1 MHGYHG
7 RILTVDLRDGATEVI
22 ALPDDWLRDF
32 IGGEGLG
39 MRLYWDYIDPRRDV
53 YDPAEPLIFTTG
65 PLTGTAAPASGRTV
79 LVFRS
84 PATGAVG
91 ASNCGG
97 FFARELKRAG
107 WDGLIVVGRS
117 ARPAL
122 LHVTAAGATLLD
134 LTDLWGKQIKP
145 TEAAV
150 KELLDDPKVQVASI
164 GPAGEK
170 LVRYAA
176 ILTDKHRAFGRGGCG
191 AAMGSKNL
199 KAIAVR
205 GTGDLPVADAA
216 ALKAAGK
223 AAREECM
230 AEEFVKTE
238 LGPYGTP
245 SFFSALS
252 GVGILPT
259 RNWHRGSYPEAI
271 GELDHGPYH
280 EKLDVKKYAC
290 SGCPIG
296 CGRLTSLK
304 EPGDYPLH
312 EGGGP
317 EYETVAAFG
326 SKLLVSDLAAVT
338 AANHLANDLGLDTI
352 SAGQVIATAMEWYE
366 TGVLGPEQT
375 GGLDLTWG
383 NADALIALIHA
394 IGHREGLGDL
404 LAEGVKRAAETLGPE
419 AAEAA
424 MHVKGVEM
432 PADGV
437 HASHSMT
444 IVQACSA
451 RGADHLRPYTSAID
465 ALGWRSEELGIL
477 GDIDPLADGD
487 KAWVKP
493 FQELCMATNLMG
505 ICLFTVITLAVLP
518 STFAKLMTV
527 ATGEEWTKERLLEAA
542 ERTIDFERVINARFG
557 LDRED
562 DRLPERFMKETVED
576 GPGHGTVI
584 DLDAVLDSYYGA
596 MGWDLAD
603 GLPTAATL
611 GRLGLAWAAAA
622 SPPVRRPGSA
632 S

>member
-7 RILTVDLRDGATEVI
+7 RILKVDLTDGSTEEI
-22 ALPDDWLRDF
+22 RPPDEWLRDYV
-32 IGGEGLG
+32 GGEGLG
-39 MRLYWDYIDPRRDV
+39 MRLYWEYLDPARDV
-53 YDPAEPLIFTTG
+53 FDPAEPLVFTTG
-65 PLTGTAAPASGRTV
+65 PLTGTPAPASGRTV

-117 ARPAL
+117 RRPAL
-122 LHVTAAGATLLD
+122 LHVTADGATLLD
-134 LTDLWGKQIKP
+134 VTDLWGEQVKP

-150 KELLDDPKVQVASI
+150 KELLGDPKVQVASI

-170 LVRYAA
+170 LVRFAS

-191 AAMGSKNL
+191 AGMGSKNL

-205 GTGDLPVADAA
+205 GQGDLPAA
-216 ALKAAGK
+216 ADPAGLKTAGK
-223 AAREECM
+223 AARQECM
-230 AEEFVKTE
+230 DEEFVKTE
-238 LGPYGTP
+238 LAPYGTP
-245 SFFSALS
+245 SFYSSLS
-252 GVGILPT
+252 SVGTLPT
-259 RNWHRGSYPEAI
+259 RNWHRGSYPESL

-280 EKLDVKKYAC
+280 EKLNVKAYAC

-296 CGRLTSLK
+296 CGRLTSFK
-304 EPGDYPLH
+304 EPLGYPLE

-326 SKLLVSDLAAVT
+326 SKLLINDIMAVT
-338 AANHLANDLGLDTI
+338 AANHLANDLGIDTI

-366 TGVLGPEQT
+366 TGILDAEAT
-375 GGLDLTWG
+375 GGLKLSWG
-383 NADALIALIHA
+383 DADVVMTLLGMISR
-394 IGHREGLGDL
+394 REGVGDL
-404 LAEGVKRAAETLGPE
+404 LAEGVKRAAETLGAD

-465 ALGWRSEELGIL
+465 ALGWRSDELGIA

-493 FQELCMATNLMG
+493 FQELSMSCNLMG
-505 ICLFTVITLAVLP
+505 VCLFTVITLAVRP
-518 STFAKLMTV
+518 STWAGLMTV
-527 ATGEEWTKERLLEAA
+527 TTGEEWTKERLLEAA
-542 ERTIDFERVINARFG
+542 ERTIDLERLINARFG
-557 LDRED
+557 LDRKD
-562 DRLPERFMKETVED
+562 DRLPERFMTDTVED

-584 DLDAVLDSYYGA
+584 DLDAVLDSYYTA
-596 MGWDLAD
+596 MGWRLDD
-603 GLPTAATL
+603 GLPDPDTL
-611 GRLGLAWAAAA
+611 RRLGLEWAAVKTEGA
-622 SPPVRRPGSA
+622 PV
-632 S
+632 

>member
-1 MHGYHG
+1 MQGYHG
-7 RILTVDLRDGATEVI
+7 RLLKVDLTDGSTEEI
-22 ALPDDWLRDF
+22 RPPDDWLRDYV
-32 IGGEGLG
+32 GGEGLG
-39 MRLYWDYIDPRRDV
+39 MRLYWEYLDPGRDV
-53 YDPAEPLIFTTG
+53 FDPAEPLIFTTG
-65 PLTGTAAPASGRTV
+65 PLTGTPAPASGRTV

-117 ARPAL
+117 RRPAL
-122 LHVTAAGATLLD
+122 LHVTADGAAILD
-134 LTDLWGKQIKP
+134 VTDLWGEQVKP
-145 TEAAV
+145 AEAAV
-150 KELLDDPKVQVASI
+150 KELLGDPKVQVASI

-170 LVRYAA
+170 LVRFAS

-191 AAMGSKNL
+191 ASMGSKNL

-205 GTGDLPVADAA
+205 GVGDLPLAADPDSM
-216 ALKAAGK
+216 KAAGK
-223 AAREECM
+223 AARQECM
-230 AEEFVKTE
+230 DEEFVKTE
-238 LGPYGTP
+238 LAPYGTP
-245 SFFSALS
+245 SFYSSLS
-252 GVGILPT
+252 EVGTLPT
-259 RNWHRGSYPEAI
+259 RNWHRGSYPESL

-280 EKLDVKKYAC
+280 EKLNVKAYAC

-296 CGRLTSLK
+296 CGRLTSFK
-304 EPGDYPLH
+304 EPLGYPLE

-326 SKLLVSDLAAVT
+326 SKLLVNDIMAVT
-338 AANHLANDLGLDTI
+338 AANHLANDLGIDTI

-366 TGVLGPEQT
+366 TGILGAEAT
-375 GGLDLTWG
+375 GGLKLAWG
-383 NADALIALIHA
+383 DADVVMTLLGLIAR
-394 IGHREGLGDL
+394 REGVGDL
-404 LAEGVKRAAETLGPE
+404 LAEGVKRAAETLGPD

-465 ALGWRSEELGIL
+465 ALGWRSEELGIA

-493 FQELCMATNLMG
+493 FQELSMSCNLMG
-505 ICLFTVITLAVLP
+505 VCLFTVITLAVRP
-518 STFAKLMTV
+518 STWAGLMTA

-542 ERTIDFERVINARFG
+542 ERTIDLERLINARFG
-557 LDRED
+557 MDRKD
-562 DRLPERFMKETVED
+562 DRLPERFMRETVED

-584 DLDAVLDSYYGA
+584 DLGVVLDSYYTA
-596 MGWDLAD
+596 MGWRLDD
-603 GLPTAATL
+603 GLPGADTL
-611 GRLGLAWAAAA
+611 RRLRLEWAAARSSGA
-622 SPPVRRPGSA
+622 PV
-632 S
+632 

>member
-7 RILTVDLRDGATEVI
+7 RILKVDLADGRTEVVTP
-22 ALPDDWLRDF
+22 PDAWVRDF
-32 IGGEGLG
+32 VGGEGLG
-39 MRLYWDYIDPRRDV
+39 MRLYWDYLAPERDV
-53 YDPAEPLIFTTG
+53 FDPAEPLIFTTG
-65 PLTGTAAPASGRTV
+65 PLTGTSAPASGRTV

-97 FFARELKRAG
+97 YFARELSRAG

-117 ARPAL
+117 RRPAL
-122 LHVTAAGATLLD
+122 LHVTADGATLAD
-134 LTDLWGKQIKP
+134 VTDLWGEEIKP

-150 KELLDDPKVQVASI
+150 KELLGDPKVQVASI

-170 LVRYAA
+170 LVRFAG

-205 GTGDLPVADAA
+205 GEGALPGPADPAG
-216 ALKAAGK
+216 LKAAGK

-245 SFFSALS
+245 SFYSALS

-259 RNWHRGSYPEAI
+259 RNWRRGSYQESI
-271 GELDHGPYH
+271 GELDHEPYH
-280 EKLDVKKYAC
+280 EKLNVKKYAC

-296 CGRLTSLK
+296 CGRLTELK
-304 EPGDYPLH
+304 DPAGYPSV

-317 EYETVAAFG
+317 EYEAVAAFG
-326 SKLLVSDLAAVT
+326 SKLLNSDISVVA
-338 AANHLANDLGLDTI
+338 AANHLANDLGLDVI

-366 TGVLGPEQT
+366 TGVLDEERT
-375 GGLDLTWG
+375 GGLQLRWGDPEAILTLVG
-383 NADALIALIHA
+383 LM
-394 IGHREGLGDL
+394 GRREGVGDL
-404 LAEGVKRAAETLGPE
+404 LAEGVQRAAEALGPE

-432 PADGV
+432 AADGV

-444 IVQACSA
+444 IVHACSA

-465 ALGWRSEELGIL
+465 ALGWRSEELGIE

-505 ICLFTVITLAVLP
+505 VCLFTVITLAVRP
-518 STFAKLMTV
+518 STWAGLLTA

-542 ERTIDFERVINARFG
+542 ERTIDLERVINARFG
-557 LDRED
+557 LDRKD
-562 DRLPERFMKETVED
+562 DRLPERFLRETVED

-596 MGWDLAD
+596 MGWALDD
-603 GLPTAATL
+603 GLPTAQTL
-611 GRLGLAWAAAA
+611 ERLRLDWTRTAARA
-622 SPPVRRPGSA
+622 
-632 S
+632 

>member
-7 RILTVDLRDGATEVI
+7 RILKVDLKDGATEVI
-22 ALPDDWLRDF
+22 SPPEEWLRDY

-39 MRLYWDYIDPRRDV
+39 MRLYWDYLDPARDV
-53 YDPAEPLIFTTG
+53 YDPAEPLIFITG

-84 PATGAVG
+84 PATNAVG

-107 WDGLIVVGRS
+107 WDGLIVVGK
-117 ARPAL
+117 ALRPAL
-122 LHVTAAGATLLD
+122 LQVTGDGATLLD
-134 LTDLWGKQIKP
+134 VSDFWGKQVKP

-150 KELLDDPKVQVASI
+150 KELLGDPKVQVASI

-170 LVRYAA
+170 LVRYAS
-176 ILTDKHRAFGRGGCG
+176 ILTDKHRAFGRGGPG

-205 GTGDLPVADAA
+205 GEGDLPVADAA
-216 ALKAAGK
+216 ALKEAGK

-230 AEEFVKTE
+230 AEEFIKTE
-238 LGPYGTP
+238 LAPYGTP
-245 SFFSALS
+245 SFYSSLS
-252 GVGILPT
+252 DVGILPT
-259 RNWHRGSYPEAI
+259 RNWHRGSYPESF

-280 EKLDVKKYAC
+280 EKLNVKKYAC
-290 SGCPIG
+290 SGCPIA

-304 EPGDYPLH
+304 ESAGYPLE

-317 EYETVAAFG
+317 EYESVAAFG
-326 SKLLVSDLAAVT
+326 SKVLVNDLAAVA

-375 GGLDLTWG
+375 GALELTWG
-383 NADALIALIHA
+383 NADVVIALLGLIAR
-394 IGHREGLGDL
+394 REGIGDL
-404 LAEGVKRAAETLGPE
+404 LADGVKRAAEALGPR

-465 ALGWRSEELGIL
+465 ALGWRSEELGIV
-477 GDIDPLADGD
+477 GEIDPLADGD

-505 ICLFTVITLAVLP
+505 VCLFTVITLAVRP
-518 STFAKLMTV
+518 STWARLMTV
-527 ATGEEWTKERLLEAA
+527 ATGEEWIKERLLEAA
-542 ERTIDFERVINARFG
+542 ERTIDLERVINARFG

-562 DRLPERFMKETVED
+562 DRLPERFMRETVED

-584 DLDAVLDSYYGA
+584 DLDAVLDSYYEA
-596 MGWDLAD
+596 MGWALGD
-603 GLPTAATL
+603 GLPTSATL
-611 GRLGLAWAAAA
+611 SRLGLEWTQAR
-622 SPPVRRPGSA
+622 VV
-632 S
+632 

>member
-1 MHGYHG
+1 
-7 RILTVDLRDGATEVI
+7 
-22 ALPDDWLRDF
+22 
-32 IGGEGLG
+32 
-39 MRLYWDYIDPRRDV
+39 MRLYWDYLAPDRDV
-53 YDPAEPLIFTTG
+53 FDPAEPLIFTTG
-65 PLTGTAAPASGRTV
+65 PLTGTSAPASGRTV

-97 FFARELKRAG
+97 YFARELSRAG

-117 ARPAL
+117 RRPAL
-122 LHVTAAGATLLD
+122 LHVTADGATLTD
-134 LTDLWGKQIKP
+134 VTDLWGGEIKP

-150 KELLDDPKVQVASI
+150 KRLLGDPKVQVASI

-170 LVRYAA
+170 LVRFAG

-205 GTGDLPVADAA
+205 GEGALPEPADPAG
-216 ALKAAGK
+216 LKAAGK

-245 SFFSALS
+245 SFYSALS

-259 RNWHRGSYPEAI
+259 RNWHRGSYGESI
-271 GELDHGPYH
+271 GELDHEPYH
-280 EKLDVKKYAC
+280 EKLTVKKYAC

-296 CGRLTSLK
+296 CGRLTELK
-304 EPGDYPLH
+304 DPAGYPSV

-317 EYETVAAFG
+317 EYEAVAAFG
-326 SKLLVSDLAAVT
+326 SKLLNNDISVVT
-338 AANHLANDLGLDTI
+338 AANHLANDLGLDVI
-352 SAGQVIATAMEWYE
+352 SAGQVIATAMEWFE
-366 TGVLGPEQT
+366 TGVLDKERT
-375 GGLDLTWG
+375 GGLELRWGDPEAILTLVG
-383 NADALIALIHA
+383 LM
-394 IGHREGLGDL
+394 GQREGIGDL
-404 LAEGVKRAAETLGPE
+404 LAEGVQRAAATLGPD

-432 PADGV
+432 AADGV

-444 IVQACSA
+444 IVHACSA

-465 ALGWRSEELGIL
+465 ALGWRSEELGIE

-505 ICLFTVITLAVLP
+505 ICLFTVITLAVRP
-518 STFAKLMTV
+518 STWAGLLTV

-542 ERTIDFERVINARFG
+542 ERTIDLERVINARFG
-557 LDRED
+557 LDRKD
-562 DRLPERFMKETVED
+562 DRLPERFLRETVED

-596 MGWDLAD
+596 MGWALDD
-603 GLPTAATL
+603 GLPTAETL
-611 GRLGLAWAAAA
+611 ERLRLGWTRTAAR
-622 SPPVRRPGSA
+622 V
-632 S
+632 

>member
-7 RILTVDLRDGATEVI
+7 RILKVDLTDGRTEVVTP
-22 ALPDDWLRDF
+22 PDDWLRDF
-32 IGGEGLG
+32 VGGEGLG
-39 MRLYWDYIDPRRDV
+39 MRLYWDYLAPERDV
-53 YDPAEPLIFTTG
+53 FDPAEPLIFTTG
-65 PLTGTAAPASGRTV
+65 PLTGTSAPASGRTV

-97 FFARELKRAG
+97 YFARELSRAG

-117 ARPAL
+117 RRPAL
-122 LHVTAAGATLLD
+122 LHVTADGATLAD
-134 LTDLWGKQIKP
+134 VTDLWGGEVKP

-150 KELLDDPKVQVASI
+150 KRLLGDPKVQVASI

-170 LVRYAA
+170 LVRFAG

-205 GTGDLPVADAA
+205 GEGALPEPADPAG
-216 ALKAAGK
+216 LKAAGK

-259 RNWHRGSYPEAI
+259 RNWHRGSYQESI
-271 GELDHGPYH
+271 GELDHEPYH
-280 EKLDVKKYAC
+280 EKLTVKKYAC

-296 CGRLTSLK
+296 CGRLTELK
-304 EPGDYPLH
+304 DPAGYPSV

-317 EYETVAAFG
+317 EYEAVAAFG
-326 SKLLVSDLAAVT
+326 SKLLNNDISVVA
-338 AANHLANDLGLDTI
+338 AANHLANDLGLDVI

-366 TGVLGPEQT
+366 TGVLDKERT
-375 GGLDLTWG
+375 GGLELRWG
-383 NADALIALIHA
+383 DPEA
-394 IGHREGLGDL
+394 IMTLVGLMGRREGIGDL
-404 LAEGVKRAAETLGPE
+404 LAEGVQRAAAALGPE

-437 HASHSMT
+437 HASHSMA
-444 IVQACSA
+444 IVHACSA

-465 ALGWRSEELGIL
+465 ALGWRSEELGIE

-505 ICLFTVITLAVLP
+505 ICLFTVITLAVRP
-518 STFAKLMTV
+518 STWAGLLTA

-542 ERTIDFERVINARFG
+542 ERTIDLERVINARFG
-557 LDRED
+557 LDRKD
-562 DRLPERFMKETVED
+562 DRLPERFMRETVED

-596 MGWDLAD
+596 MGWALDD
-603 GLPTAATL
+603 GLPTAETL
-611 GRLGLAWAAAA
+611 ERLRLGWTRTAARA
-622 SPPVRRPGSA
+622 
-632 S
+632 

>member
-7 RILTVDLRDGATEVI
+7 RILKVDLSNGATEVF
-22 ALPDDWLRDF
+22 ALEDDWLRDY

-39 MRLYWDYIDPRRDV
+39 MRLYWDYLDPDRDV
-53 YDPAEPLIFTTG
+53 FDPQEPLIFTTG

-79 LVFRS
+79 LTFRS

-107 WDGLIVVGRS
+107 WDGLIVVGASR
-117 ARPAL
+117 RPAL
-122 LHVTAAGATLLD
+122 LHVTAEGADVLD
-134 LTDLWGKQIKP
+134 VTDLWGEQIKP

-150 KELLDDPKVQVASI
+150 KELLGDPKVQVASI
-164 GPAGEK
+164 GPAGEN
-170 LVRYAA
+170 LVRYAS

-191 AAMGSKNL
+191 AAMGSKKL

-205 GTGDLPVADAA
+205 GTGELPVADPVAM
-216 ALKAAGK
+216 KAAGR

-238 LGPYGTP
+238 LSPYGTP
-245 SFFSALS
+245 SFYASLS
-252 GVGILPT
+252 DVGTLPT
-259 RNWHRGSYPEAI
+259 RNWHRGSYPESL

-280 EKLDVKKYAC
+280 EKLVVKRYAC

-304 EPGDYPLH
+304 QSAGYPLE

-317 EYETVAAFG
+317 EYEAVAAFG
-326 SKLLVSDLAAVT
+326 SKLLNNDIVSVA
-338 AANHLANDLGLDTI
+338 AANHLANDLGLDVI
-352 SAGQVIATAMEWYE
+352 STGQVIATAMEWYE
-366 TGVLGPEQT
+366 TGVLARDRT
-375 GGLDLTWG
+375 DGLVLTWG
-383 NADALIALIHA
+383 NKDAMMTLIGA
-394 IGHREGLGDL
+394 IARREGLGDL
-404 LAEGVKRAAETLGPE
+404 LAEGVQRAAVALGPK

-432 PADGV
+432 AADGV

-477 GDIDPLADGD
+477 GDIDPLADGE

-505 ICLFTVITLAVLP
+505 VCLFTVITLAVLP
-518 STFAKLMTV
+518 STFAKLMTA
-527 ATGEEWTKERLLEAA
+527 ATGEQWTKERLLEAA
-542 ERTIDFERVINARFG
+542 ERTIDLERVINGRYG
-557 LDRED
+557 LDRAAD
-562 DRLPERFMKETVED
+562 VLPERFSRETVED

-584 DLDAVLDSYYGA
+584 DVDVVLDSYYEA
-596 MGWDLAD
+596 MGWALGD
-603 GLPTAATL
+603 GLPTLETL
-611 GRLGLAWAAAA
+611 SRLGLEWTA
-622 SPPVRRPGSA
+622 VRARVRVG
-632 S
+632 

>member
-7 RILTVDLRDGATEVI
+7 RILKVDLTDGSTEEI
-22 ALPDDWLRDF
+22 RPPDDWLRDYV
-32 IGGEGLG
+32 GGEGLG
-39 MRLYWDYIDPRRDV
+39 MRLYWDHVHPGRDV
-53 YDPAEPLIFTTG
+53 FDPAEPLIFTTG

-107 WDGLIVVGRS
+107 WDGVIVVGRS
-117 ARPAL
+117 RRPAL
-122 LHVTAAGATLLD
+122 LHVTAEGASILD
-134 LTDLWGKQIKP
+134 VTDLWGMDVKP
-145 TEAAV
+145 TESAV
-150 KELLDDPKVQVASI
+150 KDLLGDPKVQVASI

-170 LVRYAA
+170 LVRFAS
-176 ILTDKHRAFGRGGCG
+176 ILTDKHRAFGRGGPG

-205 GTGDLPVADAA
+205 GVGDLPPAADPEG
-216 ALKAAGK
+216 LKKAGK

-245 SFFSALS
+245 SFYSALS
-252 GVGILPT
+252 SVGILPT
-259 RNWHRGSYPEAI
+259 DNWRRGSYPESF
-271 GELDHGPYH
+271 GELDHEPYH
-280 EKLDVKKYAC
+280 EKLNVKKYAC

-304 EPGDYPLH
+304 EPGGYRLT

-326 SKLLVSDLAAVT
+326 SKLLMNDLAAVA
-338 AANHLANDLGLDTI
+338 AANHVANDLGLDTI
-352 SAGQVIATAMEWYE
+352 STGQVIATAMEWFE

-375 GGLDLTWG
+375 GGIDLTWG
-383 NADALIALIHA
+383 SKDAVLALIEA
-394 IGHREGLGDL
+394 IGRRDGIGDL
-404 LAEGVKRAAETLGPE
+404 LAEGVQRAAAALGPP
-419 AAEAA
+419 AAVAA

-437 HASHSMT
+437 HASHSMA

-477 GDIDPLADGD
+477 GEIDPLADGD

-505 ICLFTVITLAVLP
+505 ICLFTVITLAVRP
-518 STFAKLMTV
+518 STFAGLLTV
-527 ATGEEWTKERLLEAA
+527 VTGEEWTKDRLLEAA
-542 ERTIDFERVINARFG
+542 ERTIDLERVINGRFG
-557 LDRED
+557 LDRSAD
-562 DRLPERFMKETVED
+562 TLPDRFTAETVAD
-576 GPGHGTVI
+576 GPGHGTMV
-584 DLDAVLDSYYGA
+584 DLDVVLDSYYDA
-596 MGWDLAD
+596 MGWALDD
-603 GLPTAATL
+603 GLPTAETL
-611 GRLGLAWAAAA
+611 ARLRLEWTGAAAGA
-622 SPPVRRPGSA
+622 RPS
-632 S
+632 